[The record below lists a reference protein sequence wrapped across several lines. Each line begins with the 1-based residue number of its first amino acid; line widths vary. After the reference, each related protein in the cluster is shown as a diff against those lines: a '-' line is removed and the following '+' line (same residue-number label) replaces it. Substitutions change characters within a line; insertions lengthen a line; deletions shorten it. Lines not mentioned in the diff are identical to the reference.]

1 MKLRGQLPRY
11 VRPTKL
17 ADGSISYR
25 FNPPKEYIDE
35 GVVSRSVLG
44 NDLRKVR
51 PIAKELNDKIDAYKE
66 YKKENIVLQ
75 KRHTVNDL
83 VKVYTKSNDFLML
96 RQKTQADY
104 IYFLSILQKSVG
116 TKKYLDITTYKAK
129 HMYEEW
135 VKQGIHL
142 ANHVCAVSNKLYNFA
157 IDMGYA
163 QVNPF
168 AGVKKKTPK
177 QRKVVWTEQDIVQF
191 LDYAYSNFD
200 SRSVGLIVHMA
211 YEWCQ
216 RVGDMRMLKWDNIDF
231 KNKRMMLEQSK
242 RRSHVHLPI
251 SDDLFEMLQQQYNEF
266 GFQPYVAPSVVPT
279 GGVYEPYGIYALS
292 KKGRAIMKQAG
303 LSDELRLM
311 DLRRTGTTEMV
322 EAGVS
327 MAQIMSVTG
336 HANPQSVK
344 PYMKHTYESANSA
357 LTTRKKYATSI
368 STADMEKDIS

>member
-1 MKLRGQLPRY
+1 MRLRGQLPRY

-51 PIAKELNDKIDAYKE
+51 PIAKKLNDKIDAYNKD
-66 YKKENIVLQ
+66 KKENIVLH

-96 RQKTQADY
+96 RQKTKDDY
-104 IYFLSILQKSVG
+104 IYFLSILQKKVG
-116 TKKYLDITTYKAK
+116 TKKYLDITTYRAK
-129 HMYEEW
+129 HLYEDW

-142 ANHVCAVSNKLYNFA
+142 ANHVCAVASKLYSFA

-163 QVNPF
+163 ELNPF
-168 AGVKKKTPK
+168 TGVKKKTPK

-191 LDYAYSNFD
+191 LDYAYSKFE

-216 RVGDMRMLKWDNIDF
+216 RVGDMRTLRWSNIDF
-231 KNKRMMLEQSK
+231 KNKRLMLEQSK

-251 SDDLFEMLQQQYNEF
+251 NDDLLEMLQQQHNEF
-266 GFQPYVAPSVVPT
+266 GFQPYVAPSVMPT
-279 GGVYEPYGIYALS
+279 DGVYEPYSIFAPS
-292 KKGRAIMKQAG
+292 KKGREIMK
-303 LSDELRLM
+303 
-311 DLRRTGTTEMV
+311 
-322 EAGVS
+322 
-327 MAQIMSVTG
+327 
-336 HANPQSVK
+336 
-344 PYMKHTYESANSA
+344 
-357 LTTRKKYATSI
+357 
-368 STADMEKDIS
+368 